1 VPEIS
6 LGKSGKDL
14 REVKS
19 VFETSVR
26 NLFVVLRKEC
36 EGKVSNLSVLAA
48 KLDFSQYYS
57 NLYFE

>member
-1 VPEIS
+1 M
-6 LGKSGKDL
+6 KDL

-26 NLFVVLRKEC
+26 NLFVALRKEC

-48 KLDFSQYYS
+48 KMDFSQYYS